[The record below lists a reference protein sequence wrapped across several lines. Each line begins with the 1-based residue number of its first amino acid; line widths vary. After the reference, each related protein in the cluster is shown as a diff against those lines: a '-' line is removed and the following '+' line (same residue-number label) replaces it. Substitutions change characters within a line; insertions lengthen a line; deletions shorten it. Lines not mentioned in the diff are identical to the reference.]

1 MPPPQE
7 LPYAQTLS
15 ALRKNDLLRLTVE
28 FRLPVEGSVVT
39 LRNQLKK
46 YLNSHRDTLYRNPR
60 FTALYP
66 KHRRPARQSSFAP
79 SNSRNSRS
87 TLSGSPQRSPSPTP
101 SYGSWNG
108 IEEDVRPPPI
118 ILPPRSPPH
127 ARFHSPVHRHPSPIP
142 PVLAPEPVIPPP
154 REQVV
159 VDRMYS
165 F

>member
-7 LPYAQTLS
+7 LPYTQTLS

-28 FRLPVEGSVVT
+28 FRLPVEGSVVI

-87 TLSGSPQRSPSPTP
+87 TPSVSPSPHPSPSPTP

-108 IEEDVRPPPI
+108 IEDETQHAPSTITRH
-118 ILPPRSPPH
+118 SPPH
-127 ARFHSPVHRHPSPIP
+127 AHFHSPVHYHPHPISPIP
-142 PVLAPEPVIPPP
+142 NPEPALLLPGD
-154 REQVV
+154 QVV
-159 VDRMYS
+159 VDRK
-165 F
+165 